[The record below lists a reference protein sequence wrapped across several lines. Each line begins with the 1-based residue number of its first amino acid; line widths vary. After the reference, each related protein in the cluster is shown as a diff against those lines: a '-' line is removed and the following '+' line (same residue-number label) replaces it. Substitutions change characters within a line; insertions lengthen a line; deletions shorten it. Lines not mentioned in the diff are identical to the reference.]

1 MIMQDQLIEK
11 KLNELPDNLKKEVL
25 DFIDFLMFK
34 SRKSAEK
41 EENKEFI
48 FDWEGGMADYKE
60 KYDSVKLQHLS
71 QAWR

>member
-1 MIMQDQLIEK
+1 MQDQLIEK

-34 SRKSAEK
+34 SRNSAEK

>member
-34 SRKSAEK
+34 NRKSAEK